1 MANLRRRQAD
11 ELIRSVLSVG
21 ATKEGSARAAG
32 VSVRTVYRRM
42 EDPKFQQEVEEL
54 GTDFRRRANA
64 TMSAIMPEAAKAL
77 HELLKSNDAVTK
89 RTVARTII
97 EMGTRLNDKVI
108 LELRILAL
116 EERFNKSSEQQPP
129 TDAKP
134 GG

>member
-21 ATKEGSARAAG
+21 ATKEGAARAAG